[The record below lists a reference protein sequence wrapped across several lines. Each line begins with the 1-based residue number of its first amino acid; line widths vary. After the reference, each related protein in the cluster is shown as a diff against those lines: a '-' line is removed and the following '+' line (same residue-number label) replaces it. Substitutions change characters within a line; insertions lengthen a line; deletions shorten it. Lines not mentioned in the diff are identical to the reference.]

1 MIDPAASRASR
12 SALFL
17 AIIILIVISGC
28 SLHRPYLSGDVTSE
42 TKNDTLT
49 ITYDIHIKNPD
60 IDSVAFQLLPADSP
74 AGGVHR
80 NIYYASEER
89 VKDSIVRSLG
99 DSLPCCFDFPG
110 SDLRGP
116 RGTAREGATG
126 VLDTNRLCWWQR
138 VSYPIPV
145 IDSILAAGPLDS
157 LRKVSVPCGWTY
169 LASRDPE
176 AHIDT
181 ILQADSVI
189 YVCSPNALDRLA
201 GRTHGSDGS
210 TISMQGRLRYPIADH
225 RESVPYALKIYSRN
239 NIDDTDAII
248 YSSVVWADDQY
259 VREKIW
265 RGVIPARPETKTY
278 ATAESGNMLGML
290 GGIGAV
296 KNDLFALPSRPAV
309 TEPRYGFSL
318 DFGVMYY
325 TPHFIHA
332 VDFALLNSESP
343 DDSGGAN
350 NLGSVILS
358 TRYHPRRAVSRGPYL
373 AAGCGY
379 SDLSA
384 DHDKKELSGE
394 DAFDLRLGGGY
405 ETSFD
410 RIEYAYHIAHGGYH
424 RFDLLVG
431 MAAMAQGK
439 AGLRWSLLTGDQI
452 RTSAIGVYME
462 NRFFDDTMRDLFNRR
477 SLLAQAALY
486 AGMIAGW
493 AMLFE

>member
-12 SALFL
+12 LALFL

-28 SLHRPYLSGDVTSE
+28 SLHRPYLSGEVTSE
-42 TKNDTLT
+42 TKNDALT

-74 AGGVHR
+74 ARGVHR

-110 SDLRGP
+110 SDFRGL

-126 VLDTNRLCWWQR
+126 ALDTNRLCWWQR
-138 VSYPIPV
+138 VSYPIPE

-157 LRKVSVPCGWTY
+157 LRKVSVSCGWKY

-181 ILQADSVI
+181 ILQADSAI
-189 YVCSPNALDRLA
+189 FSSAIDDHEFRPERIQKSN
-201 GRTHGSDGS
+201 GSAV
-210 TISMQGRLRYPIADH
+210 SMRGRLCYPVKGY
-225 RESVPYALKIYSRN
+225 REPARYALKLYSGRK
-239 NIDDTDAII
+239 TE
-248 YSSVVWADDQY
+248 SADQVRRKAFVFPEQY
-259 VREKIW
+259 AREMIW
-265 RGVIPARPETKTY
+265 KGVIPARPETKTY

-296 KNDLFALPSRPAV
+296 KNDIFTLPSRPAV
-309 TEPRYGFSL
+309 AEPRYGFSL

-350 NLGSVILS
+350 NLGSVMLS
-358 TRYHPRRAVSRGPYL
+358 TRSHPRRAVSRGPYL

-493 AMLFE
+493 AVLFE